1 MEAHYYAP
9 YESDSSKSGS
19 GSEADTDS
27 ETELSEDELSFE
39 DTAAR
44 RVDNDY
50 RYALVKAGG
59 PNFNTLNEQL
69 AFTKDNIGSAYS
81 NELVADQTLQ
91 PSEVNPIYKQPKKQI
106 VSSLFSFK
114 SDDRDKTVYPFS
126 TYFTIKTPRIY
137 KNVTQIQLV
146 QINIQTPANSAIPDV
161 SSLEAAIIAVISAK
175 FDISDCSNC
184 FASQSQT
191 TSSINSIGI
200 AEFGRRNP
208 VQPDQILVHNIKARS
223 GIYDPVTLIDELDK
237 QANKTPPFTTVTY
250 AEHRRLFMS
259 TKTVDHLF
267 NEPGR
272 HYENKLT
279 GNFFATNNKSDIIT
293 RYLPNL
299 TLQNSANPSEQETLV
314 AYFFPVLREAFQT
327 PFDAKFLDLGGEEER
342 VASQRV
348 LYTFEGLN
356 SSYYYS
362 LCQLNRQYLITL
374 RRAYTFEYHPIN
386 DYEWDIEPG
395 TNRIVAR
402 HANLHKSI
410 QADIAKRYAYDIQ
423 QENAKAGVTGQIL
436 QRQLQTEAVVTDL
449 KHQVD
454 LALVQMG
461 VPYSLYSTSYLD
473 LSTNLISTSVL
484 SALPLEQR
492 SATDTHLFNMATGAT
507 FAPPAGSPVGSGSY
521 GWNSLQTIIADL
533 ATGGDLPA
541 SEDYMD
547 SIVAANTASVLTRAG
562 SNAIP
567 GFGGVP
573 VQATNFPSLY
583 STFVNYQSTNTGLSE
598 SITLASLAAKTA
610 TKNYVNSRYSTVFP
624 SFLLNND
631 AVPTSVGT
639 GGVTWYAGLHI
650 YKPSSPFDYHGTT
663 GAIQTTDALF
673 NIGPF
678 VNSLND
684 PQTNPCCKLI
694 TNYLI
699 GLYGCIPSNFYIN
712 SMFYKMGFGIN
723 NFISFYSTVGL
734 SDALQN
740 DNIYITINTEQTMN
754 RMDVS
759 RPQDITVTQETTGEY
774 NTVLGKIL
782 TEGTGVQT
790 STQAIVQSPARFNPP
805 LANVDHVTF
814 QLLLDDLTPF
824 NLVVPFEV
832 PNSAWN
838 GILQIDQEVG
848 IIENNV

>member
-19 GSEADTDS
+19 ESEAGSDS

-81 NELVADQTLQ
+81 NELVADETLQ

-114 SDDRDKTVYPFS
+114 SADRDKAVYPFS
-126 TYFTIKTPRIY
+126 TYFTIKTPRVY

-161 SSLEAAIIAVISAK
+161 SSLESAIIAAIGRN
-175 FDISDCSNC
+175 FDISECSGC
-184 FASQSQT
+184 FPPLSQSS
-191 TSSINSIGI
+191 SSITSIGI
-200 AEFGRRNP
+200 SEFGRQNP
-208 VQPDQILVHNIKARS
+208 IQSNQILVHNIKARS
-223 GIYDPVTLIDELDK
+223 GRYDPVTLIDELDK
-237 QANKTPPFTTVTY
+237 QSNKTPPFTTVSY

-272 HYENKLT
+272 YYENKLT
-279 GNFFATNNKSDIIT
+279 GNFFATNNKSDIIS

-299 TLQNSANPSEQETLV
+299 TIQNSSNPSEQETLV

-327 PFDAKFLDLGGEEER
+327 PFDSKFIDLGGVTER
-342 VASQRV
+342 VASNRV
-348 LYTFEGLN
+348 LSTFEGLN
-356 SSYYYS
+356 SAYYYT
-362 LCQLNRQYLITL
+362 LCQLNRQYLTTL

-395 TNRIVAR
+395 TNRISVR

-423 QENAKAGVTGQIL
+423 QENLKAGVTSQIL
-436 QRQLQTEAVVTDL
+436 TRQLQTEAVITDL

-461 VPYSLYSTSYLD
+461 VPYSLYSTSYLYT
-473 LSTNLISTSVL
+473 STNLISTTLL
-484 SALPLEQR
+484 SALPVEQR
-492 SATDTHLFNMATGAT
+492 SATDTHLLNLATGAT
-507 FAPPAGSPVGSGSY
+507 FAPPPGPPVGSGSF
-521 GWNSLQTIIADL
+521 GWNSLQTIIVDTSGIIFPDPSYNAAII
-533 ATGGDLPA
+533 AT
-541 SEDYMD
+541 
-547 SIVAANTASVLTRAG
+547 NTASVLTNAG

-567 GFGGVP
+567 GFSGVP
-573 VQATNFPSLY
+573 VQATDFPSLY
-583 STFVNYQSTNTGLSE
+583 STFVNYQSTNVGISQN
-598 SITLASLAAKTA
+598 ITTASLAAQIS
-610 TKNYVNSRYSTVFP
+610 TKNYVTSRYSTVLP
-624 SFLLNND
+624 SFLLNNG
-631 AVPTSVGT
+631 AIPTNVGT

-650 YKPSSPFDYHGTT
+650 YKPSSPFDYPGVT
-663 GAIQTTDALF
+663 GAVQATDALF

-678 VNSLND
+678 INSVDD
-684 PQTNPCCKLI
+684 PQTSPCCRLI
-694 TNYLI
+694 NSYLLA
-699 GLYGCIPSNFYIN
+699 LYGCIPTNFYIN
-712 SMFYKMGFGIN
+712 SLFYKMGFGFN
-723 NFISFYSTVGL
+723 NFITFYSTVGL

-759 RPQDITVTQETTGEY
+759 RPQDITITQETTGEY

-805 LANVDHVTF
+805 LANMDHVTF

-824 NLVVPFEV
+824 NLVIPFEI
-832 PNSAWN
+832 PDSAWN

>member
-19 GSEADTDS
+19 GSEASTDS

-81 NELVADQTLQ
+81 NELVADETLQ
-91 PSEVNPIYKQPKKQI
+91 PSTVNPIYKEPKKQI

-114 SDDRDKTVYPFS
+114 SADRDITVYPFS
-126 TYFTIKTPRIY
+126 TYFTLKTPRVY

-146 QINIQTPANSAIPDV
+146 QINIQTPANQAIPDV
-161 SSLEAAIIAVISAK
+161 SSLEAAIIAAIGRN
-175 FDISDCSNC
+175 FDISECSGC
-184 FASQSQT
+184 FPPLSHSS
-191 TSSINSIGI
+191 SSINSIGI
-200 AEFGRRNP
+200 SEFGRQNP
-208 VQPDQILVHNIKARS
+208 IQPNQTLVHTINARS
-223 GIYDPVTLIDELDK
+223 GLYDPVTLIDELDK
-237 QANKTPPFTTVTY
+237 QSNKTPPFTTVTY
-250 AEHRRLFMS
+250 AEHRRLFLS

-272 HYENKLT
+272 YYENKLT
-279 GNFFATNNKSDIIT
+279 GNFFATNNKSDIISQ
-293 RYLPNL
+293 YLPNL
-299 TLQNSANPSEQETLV
+299 TLQNSSNPSEQETLV

-327 PFDAKFLDLGGEEER
+327 PFDSKFLDLGSETER
-342 VASQRV
+342 GASKRV
-348 LYTFEGLN
+348 LYTFEGL
-356 SSYYYS
+356 SSPYYYS
-362 LCQLNRQYLITL
+362 LCQLNRQYLTTL

-395 TNRIVAR
+395 TNRIAVR

-461 VPYSLYSTSYLD
+461 VPYSLYSTSYLYT
-473 LSTNLISTSVL
+473 STNLISTTVL
-484 SALPLEQR
+484 SAIPVEQR
-492 SATDTHLFNMATGAT
+492 SATDTHLLNLATGAT
-507 FAPPAGSPVGSGSY
+507 FAPVPGSPVGNGSY
-521 GWNSLQTIIADL
+521 GWNTLQTVIADL

-541 SEDYMD
+541 SEDYIN
-547 SIVAANTASVLTRAG
+547 SLIAANTASIVTKAG
-562 SNAIP
+562 GNAIP
-567 GFGGVP
+567 GFAGVT
-573 VQATNFPSLY
+573 VQATDFPSLY
-583 STFVNYQSTNTGLSE
+583 STFVNYQSTNTGLSQN
-598 SITLASLAAKTA
+598 ITTASLAAQVA
-610 TKNYVNSRYSTVFP
+610 TKNYVTSRYSTVLP
-624 SFLLNND
+624 SFLLNNG
-631 AVPTSVGT
+631 AIPSKVGT

-650 YKPSSPFDYHGTT
+650 YKPSSPFDYPGVT
-663 GAIQTTDALF
+663 GAIHTTDALY
-673 NIGPF
+673 NVGPF
-678 VNSLND
+678 TNSLND
-684 PQTNPCCKLI
+684 TQSSPCCRLI
-694 TNYLI
+694 NSYLLA
-699 GLYGCIPSNFYIN
+699 LYGCIPTNFYIN
-712 SMFYKMGFGIN
+712 SLYYKMGYGFN
-723 NFISFYSTVGL
+723 NFITFYSTVGL
-734 SDALQN
+734 SNALQN

-759 RPQDITVTQETTGEY
+759 RKQNVDVTQETTGEY

-824 NLVVPFEV
+824 NLVIPFEV

-838 GILQIDQEVG
+838 GILQIDQEIG